1 MRLTDFWERME
12 ATFGRTYARSVAAD
26 RVWTS
31 LGGRTIDGALAAGE
45 SAKDVWAAVCQEAE
59 VPRVHRHR

>member
-1 MRLTDFWERME
+1 VRLTDFWERME
-12 ATFGRTYARSVAAD
+12 ATFGPTYARSVATD

-31 LGGRTIDGALAAGE
+31 LGGRTVDAALAAGE
-45 SAKDVWAAVCQEAE
+45 SAKDVWAAICQEAD